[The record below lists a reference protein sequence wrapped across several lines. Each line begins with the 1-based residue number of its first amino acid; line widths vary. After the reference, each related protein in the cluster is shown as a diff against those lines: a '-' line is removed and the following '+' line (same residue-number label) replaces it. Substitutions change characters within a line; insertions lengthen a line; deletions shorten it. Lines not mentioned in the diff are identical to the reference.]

1 MANFGFHLWRVFHAH
16 TCCNLR
22 FLAFAHAFCGK
33 GDLAKVRPDDMAAEV
48 VKALVADTGV
58 NSEDIEDLLMGCAFP
73 EAEQGFNIAKLVVQ
87 HAELPITV
95 AGATVNRFCGS
106 SMTSIHM
113 AAGAIQMG
121 AGQAFI
127 CAGVESMTRIPM
139 GGFNPMPNPALFEKY
154 PQAYISMGETAENL
168 AKKYDITRE
177 QQEEFAVSSHQKA
190 AAAAESGK
198 FDDEIV
204 SIGDIKTDGTI
215 RPDSNTE
222 KLATLKPAFL
232 EDGTVTAATSSPLTD
247 GSAAVLVCSEE
258 YADKNKLPKL
268 ARIKS
273 VAVAGC
279 AAEIMGIGP
288 VPATQK
294 ALERAGLKL
303 DDIDIIELNEAF
315 AAQGLSVLKELGAD
329 VSKVN
334 LDGGA
339 IALGHPL
346 GTSGARIT
354 GKAASLL
361 AREKKKYA
369 LATMCIGGGQGVAT
383 VMEAI

>member
-1 MANFGFHLWRVFHAH
+1 MQKPVVICGFKRSPMHFAN
-16 TCCNLR
+16 
-22 FLAFAHAFCGK
+22 K

-48 VKALVADTGV
+48 VKALVSETGV
-58 NSEDIEDLLMGCAFP
+58 NVDDIEDLIMGCAFP

-87 HAELPITV
+87 HAGLPDSIGGV
-95 AGATVNRFCGS
+95 TVNRFCGS
-106 SMTSIHM
+106 SMTAIHT
-113 AAGAIQMG
+113 AVGAINSD
-121 AGQAFI
+121 AGEAFI
-127 CAGVESMTRIPM
+127 CAGVESMSRIPM
-139 GGFNPMPNPALFEKY
+139 GGFNPLPNAALYEKHPA
-154 PQAYISMGETAENL
+154 AYIGMGETAENL
-168 AKKYDITRE
+168 AKKYDIKRDA
-177 QQEEFAVSSHQKA
+177 QEEFAVDSHHKA
-190 AAAAESGK
+190 AAAAKDGK

-204 SIGDIKTDGTI
+204 AIGDVKADGTI
-215 RPDSNTE
+215 RGDSSTE

-258 YADKNKLPKL
+258 YADKHKLPKL

-273 VAVAGC
+273 IAVAGC

-294 ALERAGLKL
+294 ALDRAGLKL

-315 AAQGLSVLKELGAD
+315 AAQGLSVIKELGAD
-329 VSKVN
+329 IKKVN

-361 AREKKKYA
+361 AREGKKYA

-383 VMEAI
+383 ILEAI

>member
-1 MANFGFHLWRVFHAH
+1 MQTPVVICGFKRSPMHFAN
-16 TCCNLR
+16 
-22 FLAFAHAFCGK
+22 K

-48 VKALVADTGV
+48 VKALVSDTGV
-58 NSEDIEDLLMGCAFP
+58 NPDDIEDLIMGCAFP
-73 EAEQGFNIAKLVVQ
+73 EAEQGFNIAKLVAQ
-87 HAELPITV
+87 HAELPISV

-106 SMTSIHM
+106 SMTSIHI
-113 AAGAIQMG
+113 AAGSIQMG
-121 AGQAFI
+121 AGEAFI
-127 CAGVESMTRIPM
+127 CAGVESMSRIPM

-154 PQAYISMGETAENL
+154 PAAYMGMGETAENL
-168 AKKYDITRE
+168 AKKYDIKRAE
-177 QQEEFAVSSHQKA
+177 QEEFAVSSHKKA
-190 AAAAESGK
+190 AAAAEGGK

-204 SIGDIKTDGTI
+204 PIGDVKTDGTI
-215 RPDSNTE
+215 RPDSNVE
-222 KLATLKPAFL
+222 KLAELKPAFL

-273 VAVAGC
+273 VAAAGC

-315 AAQGLSVLKELGAD
+315 AAQGLSVLKELSAD

-383 VMEAI
+383 ILEAI